1 MTGTTAGL
9 GPGLAEPGATQPEPG
24 GAGPGERGAVGAAGT
39 RLIVVR
45 GNSGSGKSSVARAL
59 RQAHGRGLAWVPQ
72 DVVRRTIV
80 WERDRPGGVNIGL
93 IDQIAR
99 YCLDQGY
106 HVVLDGILYADRYET
121 MLAGLRRDH
130 LGSSW
135 FYYLDVSLD
144 ETLRRHATRPQAAEF
159 TAEDMSDWYRPRDLL
174 SSVRE
179 RVIPEASTLAE
190 TVSAILAET
199 RLTDGAGPGTG
210 TPGAGRCAV

>member
-1 MTGTTAGL
+1 MELDGTL
-9 GPGLAEPGATQPEPG
+9 GAA
-24 GAGPGERGAVGAAGT
+24 GAVGSAGT

-106 HVVLDGILYADRYET
+106 HVVLDGILYADRYEP

-135 FYYLDVSLD
+135 FYYLDASLD
-144 ETLRRHATRPQAAEF
+144 ETLRRHVTRPQAAEF
-159 TAEDMSDWYRPRDLL
+159 TAEDMRDWYRPRDLL
-174 SSVRE
+174 TSVRE

-190 TVSAILAET
+190 TVRAIVAET

-210 TPGAGRCAV
+210 TPGAGRCVV